1 MGEAD
6 VPPFPTCAC
15 GKRRYCG
22 EECQATD
29 WTEGTRYSPPHAQ
42 KCASGYLYLEGS

>member
-1 MGEAD
+1 MRESNAD

-22 EECQATD
+22 EACQAKD
-29 WTEGTRYSPPHAQ
+29 WAEGHA
-42 KCASGYLYLEGS
+42 KECASGYLYLEG